1 MNRIA
6 KAKSTTSNVAVVPAG
21 QYISVKQAARVLN
34 ISEIG
39 VLRRFLTQKR
49 LRRFKV
55 GSRTILLQSEVL
67 SLIREVE

>member
-6 KAKSTTSNVAVVPAG
+6 QAKSAPTAAVPTSG

-39 VLRRFLTQKR
+39 VRRFLTQKR

-55 GSRTILLQSEVL
+55 GSRTLVLHAEVMG
-67 SLIREVE
+67 LIREVE